1 MPRYA
6 AYGSN
11 LHPQRIGERVPAA
24 RLLGTGVLGGH
35 GLKFHKRSL
44 DGSGKCNVVPADD
57 HVHVAVYELAGNDA
71 TALDG
76 FEGPGYGRESRSIAP
91 FGECFLYV
99 AGRDHVDDS
108 LAPYSWY
115 LALVLAG
122 CEHLAF
128 PRAYVDKLAAIE
140 SHRDP
145 DSERHA
151 RSMATLSR
159 ALAAHRSLQRHEQV
173 TR

>member
-11 LHPQRIGERVPAA
+11 LHPRRIGERVPDA
-24 RLLGTGVLGGH
+24 RLLGTGVLEGH
-35 GLKFHKRSL
+35 TLKFHKRSV
-44 DGSGKCNVVPADD
+44 DGSGKCNVVAGDD
-57 HVHVAVYELAGNDA
+57 RVHVAVYDLTDGAAA
-71 TALDG
+71 TLDV
-76 FEGPGYGRESRSIAP
+76 FEGAGYAREPRSIAP
-91 FGECFLYV
+91 FGECFVYV
-99 AGRDHVDDS
+99 ASPAYVDDS
-108 LAPYSWY
+108 LSPYTWY

-122 CEHLAF
+122 CEHLEF

-145 DSERHA
+145 DAERHV
-151 RSMATLSR
+151 RNMAIVRR
-159 ALAAHRSLQRHEQV
+159 ALATQRTDV

>member
-11 LHPQRIGERVPAA
+11 LHPQRIGERARSA
-24 RLLGTGVLGGH
+24 RLLGTGVLDGH
-35 GLKFHKRSL
+35 GLKFHKRSV

-57 HVHVAVYELAGNDA
+57 GVHVAVYDLAASDA
-71 TALDG
+71 TTLDA
-76 FEGPGYGRESRSIAP
+76 FEGPGYGRESRLIAP

-99 AGRDHVDDS
+99 AGGEHVDDS
-108 LAPYSWY
+108 LAPYTWY

-128 PRAYVDKLAAIE
+128 PRAYVDRIAAIE
-140 SHRDP
+140 SHRDA
-145 DSERHA
+145 DAERHS
-151 RSMATLSR
+151 RNMALVSR
-159 ALAAHRSLQRHEQV
+159 ALA
-173 TR
+173 TRPPQLRQHLAP